1 MSFPARP
8 RLIDPRGHRF
18 GAAFSV
24 VLLVLAFLLG
34 QPIIVAAV
42 AIALGVSAWFG
53 TRYSALGRPWP
64 YVRRLLHIGPP
75 RELEIEWP
83 PRFAQAIG
91 FLVLA
96 SASILFLAGL
106 PTLGWL
112 FTAGVAILQT
122 LLAATGYCLG
132 CRLYFLSW
140 KAPILFRRLAR

>member
-1 MSFPARP
+1 MSFGQP

-24 VLLVLAFLLG
+24 VLLVLAFILG

-42 AIALGVSAWFG
+42 GVFLGVSAWFG
-53 TRYSALGRPWP
+53 TRYSVLGRPWP
-64 YVRRLLHIGPP
+64 YVRRLLRIGPP
-75 RELEIEWP
+75 RELEVEWP

-96 SASILFLAGL
+96 MATVLFLVGL
-106 PTLGWL
+106 TSLAWL
-112 FTAGVAILQT
+112 LTGAVAVLQT
-122 LLAATGYCLG
+122 VLAVTGYCLG

-140 KAPILFRRLAR
+140 KAPVLFRRLAR

>member
-1 MSFPARP
+1 MSSPRQP
-8 RLIDPRGHRF
+8 RLIDPRRHRF

-24 VLLVLAFLLG
+24 VLLVLAFVID

-42 AIALGVSAWFG
+42 GIALGVSAWFG
-53 TRYSALGRPWP
+53 TRYSILGRPWP
-64 YVRRLLHIGPP
+64 YVRKLLKIGPP
-75 RELEIEWP
+75 KELEVEWP

-96 SASILFLAGL
+96 SASILFLVGL

-112 FTAGVAILQT
+112 FTAAVALLQT